1 MGIGV
6 LNGDWFFDDITPR
19 GISFDGFLPQAC
31 KTPLGNMKDFEL
43 IHTPITMANFQ
54 TSEMHEKNPGLA
66 EILLTVAPLQSPK
79 EALFTEYKIALGN
92 ELCKPCTTDACHHG
106 TLVTQAECRAINI
119 LRKDVSRYEEL
130 ITGRNP
136 FDDGKLYD
144 VKKEIY
150 RLTDRVIAGLA
161 KCFGSKKSG
170 SFEILDELHKKG
182 VLSSIAQENIAS
194 AAAVALKLR
203 NITYLEAGKQG
214 EQINTNRDEKKN
226 EPVYNMPK
234 EKELFHFFY
243 VTIPLY
249 DKLHQVCDQND
260 LDSISQELFFDYSD
274 KVKGDIYCRLLKYT
288 RALQCYDQAVA
299 ANPGDVKLQ
308 LCLFR
313 VKFVADNNCDSS
325 SSKCELD
332 ALRFLMCK
340 KYNLPENIEL
350 LSHALSESDCDITKA
365 DKGLI
370 FEILM
375 QTSQVH
381 ILEGNFE
388 LAREFIHQC
397 LIAKNLL
404 DMDDLQTLIARTLR
418 LQIPTV
424 RRELKIQEFDSI
436 IRLLTNFIEDE
447 GVSTK
452 GYILLNELGQIFLLQ
467 KNYDTAYQCFQRAFS
482 MGLHI
487 FSKNAN
493 FLMLQTTMWL
503 GQASLSLLMY
513 DESRFYFEQALQ
525 MFSSCGTALHVVE
538 GALHLMIADVC
549 NITSDYYNALSHLQE
564 CIESSSGTSPHIT
577 ALAHCSLATTWSR
590 LGESEKA
597 CKSAFDAKDCLQNIV
612 DMEAKAMITCA
623 VAQTLVEVKRSEEAI
638 SFLKEELLALD
649 SSNCDSDLRAFYLH
663 TLAQM
668 CHEEE
673 LTSEALHYYTECLE
687 ILNVKKVNI
696 SGILNAHLAI
706 ANILHLTGALSEAN
720 AQLNE
725 GWNHVLSMSDG
736 DEKNEFMKKF
746 ADCWEKMGN
755 IREAQKCYSEVLTA
769 LRFTHTRKVP
779 LFEFELMVKLG
790 DLAKIVS
797 NEKASYLLSAEQR
810 QKAQRI
816 HYDNAA
822 AMLRRHS
829 ASGNFNS
836 STILLFTL
844 LAHKY
849 RSIDVFEQEKLLLE
863 ALQMCDVVYPPNGV
877 SEITVDML
885 CDLSDIYWDRSNM
898 SKSSDYY
905 IPAFRME
912 MELHSSDPYHQH
924 ITMKVPIL
932 ASLLFADS
940 ENKEIR
946 SFVKQVVKF
955 IESAQG
961 QMVTHEQKA
970 NSANSFTSMSYLF
983 ICLGDLARSRLFYQK
998 ANEIFDK
1005 LEKGRPPNDNTSDT
1019 AIKEVIG
1026 KILDIF
1032 PESPNSDA
1040 RFSQLFSSGLIAS
1053 YFRSM
1058 NVSPS
1063 TSKEVRKMPKFS
1075 ELSSAFNSLKVTAPI
1090 DSRTHGSDARDATV
1104 RNNLLSTRYPFRS
1117 ESNELEKLGLVA
1129 KFETD
1134 DFDNQSGS
1142 TQKRQENRKP
1152 ESSNQVDINQVTEQ
1166 TGEKLKP
1173 SSLCGQGT
1181 TKQQSIAD
1189 SDDKELPDPLTII
1202 SGLNVL
1208 GDSAKYDLHSG
1219 NMNQAKETMESFHH
1233 LLVPTLDKYYPN
1245 PADVFIS
1252 EALRC
1257 KEEKRMD
1264 LMPPYLELSAQFTS
1278 DNKKKAEISKLMAE
1292 SHFNSRKYKMATI
1305 QFVEAATYYSCHTDT
1320 DSVVDYLAILSGL
1333 TKSHMRCND
1342 LEEARRVCEEA
1353 IEFTSRLECGFL
1365 KLQYEAEFLYLVVT
1379 CLMRLAKMNKQT
1391 ENKTLENVASYCQRG
1406 IYVIET
1412 AEQQLGSSDVA
1423 DELTGDVR
1431 GKLFAFKCE
1440 IQLLLAKSYL
1450 QLGRKELADTIVKE
1464 MSEFLQNISVVVEM
1478 FSEETWPGDK
1488 SDFSKIRRRMFSWIG
1503 RAQILSGRTEHAIG
1517 SLEESLL
1524 LFLSNDNVV
1533 NVEQEEF
1540 IDLLDAFT
1548 ATKKVK
1554 NESEITSFYQT
1565 VQFCKEKF
1573 QEKTSH
1579 VEELLTFLQ
1588 TLASYY
1594 VECERT
1600 EEAIVVYEIMLPV
1613 TECMGSSIG
1622 ERYGHSQILLSLG
1635 NCHQRQ
1641 ALKRT
1646 GKGTIEERRLAEK
1659 CYQMKLETNEP
1670 ATLLRKVKY
1679 LEMLTAENRLEEAS
1693 GIITQIFEVGD
1704 KIWDMMVIFP
1714 YSSRDPCAQSYLSD
1728 HGEVVTNVGCFV
1740 YCTLLRV
1747 FLQMGKKKEA
1757 VETCEELS
1765 KQGRDVGFLFKR
1777 PSFMPYLLAYCH
1789 KMLVS
1794 SLEKKDNLHFQDSD
1808 FPLSDKNVAQVY
1820 YEMGEYEV
1828 ALEYC
1833 KKALSSVGS
1842 SLSALPQDMDLVQMK
1857 LDCLR
1862 LSGNALVLLGKGN
1875 YYISFLELLEAHDG
1889 ILKKSFEDQ
1898 QIILGKYDFADLYF
1912 VYRSLGILLCRAGH
1926 IDGAIK
1932 VYEYC
1937 TKTLNADYQYGH
1949 GLVATLGELY
1959 QTKAFATLDDDETT
1973 HSMWMNK
1980 AKTCFENYFQTED
1993 NPDPFVETAFG
2004 ALLYRLEEHH
2014 KAIFHLEN
2022 VIQRNDKTIVQFNRE
2037 DIPLVG
2043 VHLARE
2049 IEARKEIVL
2058 PLNIYA
2064 RLVAASL
2071 YRKLNKTDKAEQVVC
2086 KMENLCSGLKSDPNY
2101 PLILSVLGYAHKD
2114 IGNDDKAAEIFRSVL
2129 DVQPG
2134 HIPVTIALQ
2143 NCLSADKHTS
2153 SY

>member
-1 MGIGV
+1 MGIEV

-54 TSEMHEKNPGLA
+54 TSKMHEKNPGLA

-79 EALFTEYKIALGN
+79 EALFTEYKIALEN

-106 TLVTQAECRAINI
+106 TPVTQVECRAINT

-130 ITGRNP
+130 ITGRNF

-161 KCFGSKKSG
+161 KCFGSEKSG

-182 VLSSIAQENIAS
+182 VLSSIARENIAS
-194 AAAVALKLR
+194 AVAVALRLR

-214 EQINTNRDEKKN
+214 EQMNTNRDENKN
-226 EPVYNMPK
+226 EPVYSMPK

-260 LDSISQELFFDYSD
+260 LDSISHGQESFFDYCD

-288 RALQCYDQAVA
+288 RALQCYDQALA
-299 ANPGDVKLQ
+299 ANPEDVKLQ
-308 LCLFR
+308 LCRLR
-313 VKFVADNNCDSS
+313 IKFVADNSYDSS
-325 SSKCELD
+325 SLKSELD

-350 LSHALSESDCDITKA
+350 LSHALFESDCDITKK

-375 QTSQVH
+375 RTFLVH
-381 ILEGNFE
+381 IVEGNFE
-388 LAREFIHQC
+388 LARKFIHQC
-397 LIAKNLL
+397 LIGKNLL
-404 DMDDLQTLIARTLR
+404 DMDDLQTLMAWTLY
-418 LQIPTV
+418 LEIPTV
-424 RRELKIQEFDSI
+424 RRELRIQEFDTI
-436 IRLLTNFIEDE
+436 IRLLTRFIEDE
-447 GVSTK
+447 GVSTQ
-452 GYILLNELGQIFLLQ
+452 GYILLNKLGQVFLLQ
-467 KNYDTAYQCFQRAFS
+467 KNYDTAYQCLQRALS

-487 FSKNAN
+487 FGPNAI
-493 FLMLQTTMWL
+493 FLMLPTMLL
-503 GQASLSLLMY
+503 GQASLYLLMY
-513 DESRFYFEQALQ
+513 DESRFYFEQTLE
-525 MFSSCGTALHVVE
+525 MFSSCGTGFHLFKE
-538 GALHLMIADVC
+538 GDLRLMIAYVC
-549 NITSDYYNALSHLQE
+549 NITGDYNNALSHLQQ
-564 CIESSSGTSPHIT
+564 CVESSSGTSPHTT
-577 ALAHCSLATTWSR
+577 AQAHCSLAITWSR
-590 LGESEKA
+590 LDESEKA
-597 CKSAFDAKDCLQNIV
+597 CKSAFGAIDCLQDIV
-612 DMEAKAMITCA
+612 DVEIKAIITCI
-623 VAQTLVEVKRSEEAI
+623 VAQTFVEVKRSEDAI
-638 SFLKEELLALD
+638 SFLKEELLTLD
-649 SSNCDSDLRAFYLH
+649 PSNCDSDLRAYYLQ
-663 TLAQM
+663 TLAQI
-668 CHEEE
+668 CYKEK
-673 LTSEALHYYTECLE
+673 LTSEALDYYTECLE
-687 ILNVKKVNI
+687 IFNVKKVNI
-696 SGILNAHLAI
+696 PGILNARLSI
-706 ANILHLTGALSEAN
+706 ANILHLSGELCEAN
-720 AQLNE
+720 SQLNE
-725 GWNHVLSMSDG
+725 GWNHVLFMSDG

-755 IREAQKCYSEVLTA
+755 IRQAQKCYSEVLTA

-790 DLAKIVS
+790 DLAKIAS
-797 NEKASYLLSAEQR
+797 NGKASYLSEEQR

-836 STILLFTL
+836 SIILLFTL

-849 RSIDVFEQEKLLLE
+849 RSVDVFEQEKLLLE
-863 ALQMCDVVYPPNGV
+863 ALQMCVVVYPPKGL
-877 SEITVDML
+877 SEITVDIL
-885 CDLSDIYWDRSNM
+885 CDLSEIHWDRSNT
-898 SKSSDYY
+898 SKSCDYY
-905 IPAFRME
+905 IHALRIE

-924 ITMKVPIL
+924 ITGKVPIL
-932 ASLLFADS
+932 ANLVLADS
-940 ENKEIR
+940 DNKEIR
-946 SFVKQVVKF
+946 SFAKQVVKF
-955 IESAQG
+955 IERAQDHI
-961 QMVTHEQKA
+961 VSHEQK
-970 NSANSFTSMSYLF
+970 ANSFTSMSYLF
-983 ICLGDLARSRLFYQK
+983 MFLGDLARSRLYYQK

-1005 LEKGRPPNDNTSDT
+1005 QDRPPKDNDFLR
-1019 AIKEVIG
+1019 IKKVVGE
-1026 KILDIF
+1026 ILGIF
-1032 PESPNSDA
+1032 PESANSDA
-1040 RFSQLFSSGLIAS
+1040 LFFQQISSGHVANF
-1053 YFRSM
+1053 FRYM
-1058 NVSPS
+1058 GLLPS
-1063 TSKEVRKMPKFS
+1063 TSKEVRKTP
-1075 ELSSAFNSLKVTAPI
+1075 ELFELNSAFNSLKMTAPI
-1090 DSRTHGSDARDATV
+1090 ESHTHGNDAGDATSSDD
-1104 RNNLLSTRYPFRS
+1104 LLSTNLPFRP
-1117 ESNELEKLGLVA
+1117 ESNELEKLVGLVA

-1142 TQKRQENRKP
+1142 NQKRQENRKP
-1152 ESSNQVDINQVTEQ
+1152 ESSSQVDINQVTGQ
-1166 TGEKLKP
+1166 TNEKLKP
-1173 SSLCGQGT
+1173 NSLCAQGT

-1189 SDDKELPDPLTII
+1189 SDDKDLPDPLTII
-1202 SGLNVL
+1202 SELNVL
-1208 GDSAKYDLHSG
+1208 GDSVKYDLHSG
-1219 NMNQAKETMESFHH
+1219 NFNQVKETMESFHH
-1233 LLVPTLDKYYPN
+1233 LLVPDLDKCCPN
-1245 PADVFIS
+1245 PADVLIS

-1257 KEEKRMD
+1257 KEEKRID
-1264 LMPPYLELSAQFTS
+1264 LMPPYLEVSAQFTS

-1292 SHFNSRKYKMATI
+1292 SHFHSRKYKMATI
-1305 QFVEAATYYSCHTDT
+1305 QFIEAATYYSCHTAT
-1320 DSVVDYLAILSGL
+1320 DSVADYLEVLSGL
-1333 TKSHMRCND
+1333 TRSHMRCND

-1353 IEFTSRLECGFL
+1353 IELTSSLECGL
-1365 KLQYEAEFLYLVVT
+1365 TKLQYEAEFLYLVTT
-1379 CLMRLAKMNKQT
+1379 CLMRLAKMNKQA
-1391 ENKTLENVASYCQRG
+1391 ENKNLENVVSFCQRG

-1412 AEQQLGSSDVA
+1412 AEQQLGSSDVVE
-1423 DELTGDVR
+1423 ELTGDVR

-1440 IQLLLAKSYL
+1440 TQLLLAKSYL

-1464 MSEFLQNISVVVEM
+1464 MSEFLENISVVVEM
-1478 FSEETWPGDK
+1478 FSEESWPGDK

-1524 LFLSNDNVV
+1524 LFLSNNNVV
-1533 NVEQEEF
+1533 HVEQEEL

-1548 ATKKVK
+1548 ATKEVK
-1554 NESEITSFYQT
+1554 NEHEITPFYRT

-1573 QEKTSH
+1573 LERNSH

-1600 EEAIVVYEIMLPV
+1600 EEAIVVYEVMLPV

-1622 ERYGHSQILLSLG
+1622 EGYGHSQVLLSLG

-1641 ALKRT
+1641 ALKST
-1646 GKGTIEERRLAEK
+1646 GKRDMEERRLAEK
-1659 CYQMKLETNEP
+1659 CYQIKLETNEP

-1679 LEMLTAENRLEEAS
+1679 LEMLSAENRLEEAS
-1693 GIITQIFEVGD
+1693 DIITQIFEVGD
-1704 KIWDMMVIFP
+1704 KIWDMMVILP

-1728 HGEVVTNVGCFV
+1728 HGEVVTTVGCLV
-1740 YCTLLRV
+1740 YSTLLCV
-1747 FLQMGKKKEA
+1747 FLEMGKKKEA
-1757 VETCEELS
+1757 VETCEQLS
-1765 KQGRDVGFLFKR
+1765 KQGHDVDFLFKR
-1777 PSFMPYLLAYCH
+1777 PSFMPYLLAYCQ

-1820 YEMGEYEV
+1820 YEMGEYEI
-1828 ALEYC
+1828 ALEYWE
-1833 KKALSSVGS
+1833 KALSFVGS
-1842 SLSALPQDMDLVQMK
+1842 LPSGLPQDMDLVQMK

-1875 YYISFLELLEAHDG
+1875 YACSYYMSFLELLEAHDG
-1889 ILKKSFEDQ
+1889 ILKKSFENQ
-1898 QIILGKYDFADLYF
+1898 QMILGKYDFAGLYF
-1912 VYRSLGILLCRAGH
+1912 VYRSLGILVCRAGDV
-1926 IDGAIK
+1926 DGAIK

-1937 TKTLNADYQYGH
+1937 TKDLNADYQYDH
-1949 GLVATLGELY
+1949 GLVATLAELY
-1959 QTKAFATLDDDETT
+1959 QTKAFATLDDDETAYL
-1973 HSMWMNK
+1973 MWMNK
-1980 AKTCFENYFQTED
+1980 AKTCFENYFQIED
-1993 NPDPFVETAFG
+1993 NPATFVETAFG
-2004 ALLYRLEEHH
+2004 TLLYRLEEYH

-2022 VIQRNDKTIVQFNRE
+2022 VIQKNDKTIVQFSEE

-2043 VHLARE
+2043 VDLAQE
-2049 IEARKEIVL
+2049 IEARKEIFL

-2064 RLVAASL
+2064 RFVAASL

-2086 KMENLCSGLKSDPNY
+2086 KIENLCSGLKSDPNY

-2153 SY
+2153 GY

>member
-1 MGIGV
+1 M
-6 LNGDWFFDDITPR
+6 
-19 GISFDGFLPQAC
+19 
-31 KTPLGNMKDFEL
+31 
-43 IHTPITMANFQ
+43 
-54 TSEMHEKNPGLA
+54 
-66 EILLTVAPLQSPK
+66 
-79 EALFTEYKIALGN
+79 Y
-92 ELCKPCTTDACHHG
+92 
-106 TLVTQAECRAINI
+106 
-119 LRKDVSRYEEL
+119 
-130 ITGRNP
+130 
-136 FDDGKLYD
+136 
-144 VKKEIY
+144 
-150 RLTDRVIAGLA
+150 
-161 KCFGSKKSG
+161 
-170 SFEILDELHKKG
+170 
-182 VLSSIAQENIAS
+182 
-194 AAAVALKLR
+194 
-203 NITYLEAGKQG
+203 
-214 EQINTNRDEKKN
+214 
-226 EPVYNMPK
+226 
-234 EKELFHFFY
+234 
-243 VTIPLY
+243 
-249 DKLHQVCDQND
+249 
-260 LDSISQELFFDYSD
+260 
-274 KVKGDIYCRLLKYT
+274 
-288 RALQCYDQAVA
+288 
-299 ANPGDVKLQ
+299 
-308 LCLFR
+308 
-313 VKFVADNNCDSS
+313 
-325 SSKCELD
+325 
-332 ALRFLMCK
+332 K

-350 LSHALSESDCDITKA
+350 LSHALSESDCDITKT

-375 QTSQVH
+375 LTSLVH
-381 ILEGNFE
+381 IVEGNFE
-388 LAREFIHQC
+388 SARKFIRQC
-397 LIAKNLL
+397 LIGKDLL
-404 DMDDLQTLIARTLR
+404 DMDDLQTLIVWTLY
-418 LQIPTV
+418 LEIPTV
-424 RRELKIQEFDSI
+424 RRELQIQEFDTI
-436 IRLLTNFIEDE
+436 IRLLTSFIEDE
-447 GVSTK
+447 GVSTQ
-452 GYILLNELGQIFLLQ
+452 GYILLNKLGQVFLLQ
-467 KNYDTAYQCFQRAFS
+467 KNYDTAYQCLQRALS

-487 FSKNAN
+487 FGQNAI
-493 FLMLQTTMWL
+493 FLMLPTMLL
-503 GQASLSLLMY
+503 GQASLYLLMY
-513 DESRFYFEQALQ
+513 DESRFYFEQTLE
-525 MFSSCGTALHVVE
+525 MFSSCGTGFHLFKE
-538 GALHLMIADVC
+538 GDLRLMIAYVC
-549 NITSDYYNALSHLQE
+549 NITSDYCNALSHLQE
-564 CIESSSGTSPHIT
+564 CIESSNGTSPHTI
-577 ALAHCSLATTWSR
+577 AQAHCSLATTWSR

-612 DMEAKAMITCA
+612 DVEIKAMITCT

-638 SFLKEELLALD
+638 SFLKEELPALD
-649 SSNCDSDLRAFYLH
+649 PSKYDSDLRAFYLQ
-663 TLAQM
+663 TLAQI
-668 CHEEE
+668 CYKEE
-673 LTSEALHYYTECLE
+673 LTSEASRYYTECLE

-696 SGILNAHLAI
+696 PGILNAHLAI

-720 AQLNE
+720 SQLNE
-725 GWNHVLSMSDG
+725 GWNHVLCMSDG
-736 DEKNEFMKKF
+736 DEKNGFMKKF

-755 IREAQKCYSEVLTA
+755 IQQAQKCYSEVLTS
-769 LRFTHTRKVP
+769 LRCKHTRKVP

-790 DLAKIVS
+790 DLAKIAS
-797 NEKASYLLSAEQR
+797 NEKASYLSAEQR
-810 QKAQRI
+810 QKAQRL

-822 AMLRRHS
+822 AILRRHS

-844 LAHKY
+844 LADKY

-863 ALQMCDVVYPPNGV
+863 ALQMCDVVYPPNGT
-877 SEITVDML
+877 SEITVDIL
-885 CDLSDIYWDRSNM
+885 CDLSEIHWDRSNT
-898 SKSSDYY
+898 SKSCDYY

-924 ITMKVPIL
+924 ITGKVPIL
-932 ASLLFADS
+932 ANLVFADS

-961 QMVTHEQKA
+961 EMVTHEQKA
-970 NSANSFTSMSYLF
+970 NSFTSVSYLF
-983 ICLGDLARSRLFYQK
+983 MFLGDLAKSRLFYQK

-1005 LEKGRPPNDNTSDT
+1005 QDRLPNDN
-1019 AIKEVIG
+1019 AFLRIKKIVGE
-1026 KILDIF
+1026 ILDVF

-1040 RFSQLFSSGLIAS
+1040 LFFQQISSDDVAN
-1053 YFRSM
+1053 YFRYM
-1058 NVSPS
+1058 GALPPA
-1063 TSKEVRKMPKFS
+1063 SKEVRKVPEFS
-1075 ELSSAFNSLKVTAPI
+1075 ELNSAFNSLRVTAPI
-1090 DSRTHGSDARDATV
+1090 ESHTHGNDAGDATA
-1104 RNNLLSTRYPFRS
+1104 RNHLLSTNYSFRP

-1152 ESSNQVDINQVTEQ
+1152 ESSNPVDINLVTKQ
-1166 TGEKLKP
+1166 TGEKLMP

-1189 SDDKELPDPLTII
+1189 SDDKELSDPLTII

-1208 GDSAKYDLHSG
+1208 GDSVKYDLHSG
-1219 NMNQAKETMESFHH
+1219 NFKQAKETMESFHP
-1233 LLVPTLDKYYPN
+1233 LLVPDLDKYCPN
-1245 PADVFIS
+1245 AADVFIS
-1252 EALRC
+1252 EAHRC
-1257 KEEKRMD
+1257 NEGKRME
-1264 LMPPYLELSAQFTS
+1264 LMLPYLKVSAQFTS

-1292 SHFNSRKYKMATI
+1292 SHFHSRKYKMATI

-1320 DSVVDYLAILSGL
+1320 DSVVDYLEILSGL
-1333 TKSHMRCND
+1333 TRSHMRCND
-1342 LEEARRVCEEA
+1342 LEDARRVCEEA
-1353 IEFTSRLECGFL
+1353 IEFTSSLECGL
-1365 KLQYEAEFLYLVVT
+1365 VKLQHEAEFSYLVAT
-1379 CLMRLAKMNKQT
+1379 CLVRLAKMNKQT
-1391 ENKTLENVASYCQRG
+1391 ESTSLEKVASYCQRG

-1412 AEQQLGSSDVA
+1412 AEQQLGSSDVV

-1450 QLGRKELADTIVKE
+1450 QLGKKELADTIVKE
-1464 MSEFLQNISVVVEM
+1464 MSEFLQNISVVEM

-1488 SDFSKIRRRMFSWIG
+1488 SDYLKICRRMFSWIG
-1503 RAQILSGRTEHAIG
+1503 RAQILSGRKEHAIAL
-1517 SLEESLL
+1517 LEESLL
-1524 LFLSNDNVV
+1524 LFLSNNNVAH
-1533 NVEQEEF
+1533 VEQEEF

-1548 ATKKVK
+1548 ATKEVK
-1554 NESEITSFYQT
+1554 NENEITPFYRT
-1565 VQFCKEKF
+1565 IQFCKEKF
-1573 QEKTSH
+1573 LERNSH

-1600 EEAIVVYEIMLPV
+1600 EEAIVVYEIMVPV

-1693 GIITQIFEVGD
+1693 GIIAQIFEVGD

-1714 YSSRDPCAQSYLSD
+1714 YSSRDPSVQSYLSD
-1728 HGEVVTNVGCFV
+1728 HGEVATTVGCVV
-1740 YCTLLRV
+1740 YSTLLRV
-1747 FLQMGKKKEA
+1747 FLEMGKKKEA

-1765 KQGRDVGFLFKR
+1765 KKGHDVEFLFKR

-1833 KKALSSVGS
+1833 EKALSFVGS
-1842 SLSALPQDMDLVQMK
+1842 SPSALSQDLVQMK
-1857 LDCLR
+1857 LGCLR

-1875 YYISFLELLEAHDG
+1875 YAYSYYISFLELLEAHDG

-1898 QIILGKYDFADLYF
+1898 QIILGKYDFAGLYF
-1912 VYRSLGILLCRAGH
+1912 VYRTLGILVCRAGDV
-1926 IDGAIK
+1926 DGAIK

-1937 TKTLNADYQYGH
+1937 SRDLNADYQYGH
-1949 GLVATLGELY
+1949 GLVATLAELY
-1959 QTKAFATLDDDETT
+1959 QTKAFATLDDDETAY
-1973 HSMWMNK
+1973 SMWINK
-1980 AKTCFENYFQTED
+1980 AKACFENYFQTED

-2022 VIQRNDKTIVQFNRE
+2022 VIQGNDKTIVQFSEE

-2049 IEARKEIVL
+2049 IEARKEIYL

-2064 RLVAASL
+2064 LLVAASL

-2086 KMENLCSGLKSDPNY
+2086 KMENLCSGLKFDPNY

-2143 NCLSADKHTS
+2143 DCLSADKHTS